1 MRIEVCVFALTAL
14 AGGSVAHASAEAVQ
28 EAAAPATPRE
38 ITISTTP
45 IGPVFADPDAYTL
58 YVTRRDTEPSV
69 STCFEACATEWPP
82 VRASADAEPFGDWS
96 LVERADGVPQWA
108 YKGRPLYRYRW
119 EEDTNWAIGQ
129 GDLWQIATVDPFPDR
144 ERRRRRSYLRSRARQ
159 TRFPVKAA
167 PAGIVG
173 ETTPLGVVLAD
184 AEGLALYVAPAGC
197 ESRCDAMWAPLRAP
211 AAAVAIGDWSVV
223 PRDDGLPQWTFQGQ
237 PLYRCLKDVAQG
249 EATCV
254 PDGGQ
259 IVEVPSTLIIREGD
273 GG

>member
-14 AGGSVAHASAEAVQ
+14 AGGSVAQSSAEAVQ

-38 ITISTTP
+38 IAISTTP
-45 IGPVFADPDAYTL
+45 VGPVFADPDEYTL

-82 VRASADAEPFGDWS
+82 VRASADSEPFGDWS
-96 LVERADGVPQWA
+96 LVGRTDGAPQWA

-119 EEDTNWAIGQ
+119 EEETNWAIGQ
-129 GDLWQIATVDPFPDR
+129 GDLWQIAMVDPFPDR
-144 ERRRRRSYLRSRARQ
+144 ERRRRSYLRSRGRQ
-159 TRFPVKAA
+159 TRFPVKSA

-197 ESRCDAMWAPLRAP
+197 ESTCDAMWTPLRAP
-211 AAAVAIGDWSVV
+211 AAAVPIGDWLVV
-223 PRDDGLPQWTFQGQ
+223 PRDDGLPQWTFQGR
-237 PLYRCLKDVAQG
+237 PLYCRSGLSRGGRCTV
-249 EATCV
+249 V
-254 PDGGQ
+254 
-259 IVEVPSTLIIREGD
+259 
-273 GG
+273 